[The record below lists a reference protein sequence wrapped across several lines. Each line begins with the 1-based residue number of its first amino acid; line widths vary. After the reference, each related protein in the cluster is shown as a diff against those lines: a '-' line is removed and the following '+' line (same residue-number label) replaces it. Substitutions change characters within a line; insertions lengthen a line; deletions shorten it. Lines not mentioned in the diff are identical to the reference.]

1 MIRKTVFG
9 TALLWLALWGMAQA
23 GPLDNGNTLYSSGQ
37 YGQAI
42 TAYQQ
47 AVAQTQGVEQAKAYY
62 KLGNAYHKLHQDS
75 QALDAYNHARQAD
88 PSLSFA
94 SSPQKFQDAV
104 ARVSGGRNAGRSSSR
119 GNRAAGTTGGGLGT
133 DRDPAFQALSSSNV
147 YVDPRLRGVDQ
158 SRLQQAAMQ
167 SQDNPHTLMK
177 IAVLA
182 TLPAGYSSIGQYA
195 GRLHRSLNLGKN
207 GLVVVVLSGRVQG
220 VSVVTTGLSQEE
232 NSRLA
237 RQYAPAIAANPTEGT
252 AQLAQAVAGDIN
264 SKEYRSTTSLWL
276 FFLVVVIAIIAL
288 IVSAS
293 RRRKQRVAQAREPVE
308 ALRANVLSGIE
319 YLDGYMDV
327 LPKNNPDSDQ
337 VRAFRQSAS
346 AKFDQGAK
354 LLDHVTDIGDIQRAQ
369 TMLQAAQQDV
379 QQARKALD
387 RATGGTGNIPGD
399 DAVRPD
405 PLPESQPE
413 VQAIP
418 ADQRGVSFFSSQP
431 APLGKLVPV
440 TITVGGQ
447 SRQVLATPAEADE
460 LRQGRMPQ
468 VRAFN
473 VGGRQVPWYEYDGYD
488 PYRDYWRY
496 QNAGWGGFGGGA
508 LAGFVGAELLGS
520 LFAPH
525 YGYGGGGYAPY
536 AFATDT
542 DYYRGYHDAVQSDR
556 AAGFGFGDNQWGGP
570 QNYDNSGSA
579 GFMNNSGPGYDTQ
592 DYGSQ
597 NDDNA
602 GSASFMTDSGGG
614 GWGGG
619 DQS

>member
-9 TALLWLALWGMAQA
+9 TALLWLALLSMAQA
-23 GPLDNGNTLYSSGQ
+23 GPLDNGNTLYGNGQ
-37 YGQAI
+37 YDQAV

-47 AVAQTQGVEQAKAYY
+47 AVAQTQGAEQAKAYY
-62 KLGNAYHKLHQDS
+62 KLGNAYHKLHQNG

-104 ARVSGGRNAGRSSSR
+104 ARVSRGGSAGQIGS
-119 GNRAAGTTGGGLGT
+119 AGQTGETLGA

-147 YVDPRLRGVDQ
+147 FVDPRVRGVDQ

-167 SQDNPHTLMK
+167 SQDDPHTLVK

-182 TLPAGYSSIGQYA
+182 ALPAGYSSLGQYA
-195 GRLHRSLNLGKN
+195 GTLHRSLNLGKN
-207 GLVVVVLSGRVQG
+207 GLIVVALSGRAQG
-220 VSVVTTGLSQEE
+220 VSVVTTGLSQDE

-252 AQLAQAVAGDIN
+252 TQLAQAVAGDIN
-264 SKEYRSTTSLWL
+264 SQEYRSTTSLWL
-276 FFLVVVIAIIAL
+276 FFLVIAVAITVL
-288 IVSAS
+288 VVSAS

-308 ALRANVLSGIE
+308 ALRENVLSGIE

-337 VRAFRQSAS
+337 VRAFRQTAS
-346 AKFDQGAK
+346 AKFDQGVK

-369 TMLQAAQQDV
+369 MMLQAAQQDV

-399 DAVRPD
+399 DAMRPD

-460 LRQGRMPQ
+460 LRQGRMPP

-473 VGGRQVPWYEYDGYD
+473 VGGREVPWYEYDRYD

-570 QNYDNSGSA
+570 QNYENYDNSGSA
-579 GFMNNSGPGYDTQ
+579 GFMNSGGPGYDTQ
-592 DYGSQ
+592 DY
-597 NDDNA
+597 DNA
-602 GSASFMTDSGGG
+602 GSAGFMTDG

-619 DQS
+619 GFGGGDQS

>member
-1 MIRKTVFG
+1 MMIRKTVFG
-9 TALLWLALWGMAQA
+9 TALLWLALLSMAQA

-37 YGQAI
+37 YGQAV

-47 AVAQTQGVEQAKAYY
+47 AVAQTQGVGQAKAYY
-62 KLGNAYHKLHQDS
+62 KLGNAYHKLHQDA
-75 QALDAYNHARQAD
+75 QALDAYNHAQQAD

-104 ARVSGGRNAGRSSSR
+104 ARVSRGGSASRTGRALGDGNPVAGR
-119 GNRAAGTTGGGLGT
+119 
-133 DRDPAFQALSSSNV
+133 DQAFQALTSSNV

-158 SRLQQAAMQ
+158 SRLQQAAVQ
-167 SQDNPHTLMK
+167 SSDNPHTLVK

-182 TLPAGYSSIGQYA
+182 ALPTGYSSIGQYA
-195 GRLHRSLNLGKN
+195 GTLHRSLNLGKN
-207 GLVVVVLSGRVQG
+207 GLVVVALSGRAQG
-220 VSVVTTGLSQEE
+220 VSVVTTGLSQNE
-232 NSRLA
+232 NSQLA
-237 RQYAPAIAANPTEGT
+237 RQYAPAIATNPTDGT

-276 FFLVVVIAIIAL
+276 FFLAIAVAITVL
-288 IVSAS
+288 VVSAS
-293 RRRKQRVAQAREPVE
+293 RRRKRRVAQAREPVE

-387 RATGGTGNIPGD
+387 RSTGGTSNIPGD

-431 APLGKLVPV
+431 APLGQLVPV

-473 VGGRQVPWYEYDGYD
+473 VGGREVPWYEYDGYD

-496 QNAGWGGFGGGA
+496 HNAGWGGFGSGV
-508 LAGFVGAELLGS
+508 LAGYIGSELLGS

-556 AAGFGFGDNQWGGP
+556 AAGFG
-570 QNYDNSGSA
+570 
-579 GFMNNSGPGYDTQ
+579 
-592 DYGSQ
+592 
-597 NDDNA
+597 
-602 GSASFMTDSGGG
+602 
-614 GWGGG
+614 
-619 DQS
+619 